1 MKDFDLTEEQRDIVK
16 AVREF
21 TDGEFELDRARECDQ
36 EHEFPLD
43 LYEKA
48 TELGFIGIHFPEEYG
63 GAGLGAFENML
74 VVEELCRADSTLGT
88 ATFIPKFGSEIILR
102 FGNDEQKSEY
112 LPRVL
117 DGEPCCGMFTEPEH
131 GSDLSSVDTK
141 AEKENGE
148 WVING
153 TKQFITN
160 AEIADFGT
168 VLCQT
173 KTGAKHKGESFLLV
187 DDLQDRDGVSINDVG
202 TKFGIRS
209 TSTGE
214 VSFNDVRVSE
224 ENLIGGKNKGFYQAM
239 EFFDESRI
247 EVSAQALG
255 IAECAFDKTIDYIQE
270 REQFGQKLS
279 KFEGIQFKI
288 AEIATKI
295 EAAKNLLYK
304 AARNFDRGNIDPRL
318 TCMAKWYCGQTAVEA
333 ADEAIQLHGGYGYI
347 ADYDVERIYRD
358 AKITEIYE
366 GTKEIQKYTIAREIL
381 GR

>member
-1 MKDFDLTEEQRDIVK
+1 MDKVELSEEQEDIVK

-21 TDGEFELDRARECDQ
+21 AEGEFELERARECDQ
-36 EHEFPLD
+36 EHEFPID

-48 TELGFIGIHFPEEYG
+48 ADLGFIGIHYPEEYG
-63 GAGLGAFENML
+63 GAGLGTFENVL

-88 ATFIPKFGSEIILR
+88 ATFIPKFGSEMIYH
-102 FGNDEQKSEY
+102 FGDEKKKSEY
-112 LPRVL
+112 LSRVC
-117 DGEPCCGMFTEPEH
+117 DGEPCAGMFTEPEH

-141 AEKENGE
+141 AEKDDGE

-160 AEIADFGT
+160 AEIADFGV

-173 KTGAKHKGESFLLV
+173 EEGAEHKGESMIMV
-187 DDLQDRDGVSINDVG
+187 DELQERDGISITDVG
-202 TKFGIRS
+202 KKLGIRS

-214 VSFNDVRVSE
+214 VAFNDVRVPE
-224 ENLIGGKNKGFYQAM
+224 ENLLGKENKGFYQAM

-247 EVSAQALG
+247 EVAAQALG
-255 IAECAFDKTIDYIQE
+255 IAECALDKTIDYTEE
-270 REQFGQKLS
+270 REQFGQPIS
-279 KFEGIQFKI
+279 KFEAVQFKI

-295 EAAKNLLYK
+295 ESAKSLLYK

-318 TCMAKWYCGQTAVEA
+318 TCMAKWYCGQVAMEA
-333 ADEAIQLHGGYGYI
+333 ADEAVQLHGGYGYI
-347 ADYDVERIYRD
+347 ADYDVERVFRD

-366 GTKEIQKYTIAREIL
+366 GTKEVQKYTIAREIL